1 MRRFIS
7 NRFLAK
13 TLFGSEKPFRG
24 IPVQLSKSGVIL
36 YKITRSLNRTRV
48 AVLGLINH
56 RSSVVCTIPFLI
68 LPKSNFTLGFFLPP
82 SCFLALRLLE
92 VCPVSRFTTTSAMAS
107 DSRMNWSERSCFYY
121 MQSKNQSGESQTIAL
136 LGSACDRRIRSCP

>member
-1 MRRFIS
+1 MQRFIS
-7 NRFLAK
+7 RRFLAK
-13 TLFGSEKPFRG
+13 ALFGSENPFRG
-24 IPVQLSKSGVIL
+24 MPVQLSISGVIL
-36 YKITRSLNRTRV
+36 FMITRSLNRTRV

-92 VCPVSRFTTTSAMAS
+92 VSPVSRFTITSAMTSAS
-107 DSRMNWSERSCFYY
+107 KMNWSERSCFYY
-121 MQSKNQSGESQTIAL
+121 MQSKNQSGESQTMAL
-136 LGSACDRRIRSCP
+136 LGSACDQRIRSCP